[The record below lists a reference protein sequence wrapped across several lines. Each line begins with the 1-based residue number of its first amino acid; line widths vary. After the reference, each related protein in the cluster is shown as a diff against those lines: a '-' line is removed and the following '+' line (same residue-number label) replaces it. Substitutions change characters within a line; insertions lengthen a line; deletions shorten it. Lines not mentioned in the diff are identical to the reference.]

1 MYFKLSEPMDRR
13 KISGEG
19 RGCDCVGLPLLEQA
33 GNLAVLVHVDALGSG
48 DLRQAG
54 HGHDL
59 TGEGNEEACAR
70 GDLDIAHGDG
80 EALRRASFAGSSEK
94 EYCVLA
100 MQMGILS

>member
-54 HGHDL
+54 HSHDL
-59 TGEGNEEACAR
+59 TGEGNEEAPAET
-70 GDLDIAHGDG
+70 LT
-80 EALRRASFAGSSEK
+80 LRTVTVKPFGAPSFAGSSEK